1 MSSRRKNKF
10 YKDVENFGATFKQPK
25 IKFSTS
31 SSSSTSTSKTVQK
44 ASATDGAKTPNDHTN
59 AESLGDNIEKDELA
73 LPEKLQ
79 LLVKLDARL
88 DRMTQ
93 RMDKELA
100 PFGTGCDINDI
111 DEKAE
116 SAEKNFEVCSNE
128 ITNKLEISGLHCIYD
143 KLDRLDHKIDL
154 LNKKTESDIEELA
167 KKVNTANENI
177 GKLNDSVNEIK
188 RNLEAL
194 NNRLGSGEQ
203 SVAILENDYKLFK
216 TKIDRLTE
224 TMYDWNKERVS
235 RKEFTDLDDKV
246 ESTLQD
252 IKEGDHQ
259 EIFKKV
265 KELKQSKKQA
275 KDETTIV
282 LNRLPKKP
290 NQLPQALITSLH
302 ILLGL
307 PIMSLPVNALDKD
320 NTALAINLGSKEN
333 LENYCKQIKR
343 GLKMLQNSKPSNKEL
358 IRVSK
363 MVIEPF
369 FDEPLNGIKKHM
381 KSKASELFTEYKLR
395 SHRFIRSENTV
406 KWVLKAEKPDNL
418 SDKNI
423 ECLKI
428 LAMDGPNDLVDVSET
443 MSGFENYVYDENYC
457 LLIRDWSK

>member
-1 MSSRRKNKF
+1 M
-10 YKDVENFGATFKQPK
+10 
-25 IKFSTS
+25 
-31 SSSSTSTSKTVQK
+31 
-44 ASATDGAKTPNDHTN
+44 
-59 AESLGDNIEKDELA
+59 
-73 LPEKLQ
+73 
-79 LLVKLDARL
+79 
-88 DRMTQ
+88 
-93 RMDKELA
+93 
-100 PFGTGCDINDI
+100 
-111 DEKAE
+111 
-116 SAEKNFEVCSNE
+116 
-128 ITNKLEISGLHCIYD
+128 
-143 KLDRLDHKIDL
+143 
-154 LNKKTESDIEELA
+154 
-167 KKVNTANENI
+167 
-177 GKLNDSVNEIK
+177 NEIK

-203 SVAILENDYKLFK
+203 SMAILENDYKLFK
-216 TKIDRLTE
+216 TKIDRLNE
-224 TMYDWNKERVS
+224 TMYEWNKERVS

-259 EIFKKV
+259 EILKKV

-406 KWVLKAEKPDNL
+406 KWVLKAEKPVNL

-443 MSGFENYVYDENYC
+443 MSGYENYVYDENYC